1 MFDTVR
7 YLLLQVRNA
16 DDPMAGHEV
25 ECFARAL
32 RCAPEQI
39 REFDLI
45 AGSPSEAQLDAVDIV
60 LLGGSG
66 DYCVSRGG
74 AWLDPA
80 LETMR
85 RLHEASTPTFASCW
99 GFQAM
104 AQALGGRVIADP
116 LRAEVGTHEVY
127 LTDRGRE
134 DPLFGPMAAAGEF
147 FPAQMGHEDVVD
159 RLPDGAVLLAKTRL
173 SNQAFY
179 FPGKPIY
186 CTQFHP
192 ELDREKLLDRL
203 RKYPAYIERITG
215 MPYDEF
221 VEKQTGESSHA
232 DALLLRFV
240 KLVMNGSQA
249 I

>member
-1 MFDTVR
+1 MLDRLR
-7 YLLLQVRNA
+7 YLLLQVRNH

-32 RCAPEQI
+32 GCETAHI
-39 REFDLI
+39 REFDLLTG
-45 AGSPSEAQLDAVDIV
+45 APSAVELKRVDIV

-66 DYCVSRGG
+66 DYSVSKGG
-74 AWLDPA
+74 SWMPPA
-80 LETMR
+80 LDAMR
-85 RLHEASTPTFASCW
+85 TLHATGKPTFASCW

-104 AQALGGRVIADP
+104 TEALGGRVIADP
-116 LRAEVGTHEVY
+116 DRAEVGTHAVY
-127 LTDRGRE
+127 LTDPGRE
-134 DPLFGPMAAAGEF
+134 DPLFGPLAEAGES

-159 RLPDGAVLLAKTRL
+159 RLPDGAVLLAATSL

-192 ELDREKLLDRL
+192 ELDRATLLDRL

-215 MPYDEF
+215 MGYDEF
-221 VEKQTGESSHA
+221 VDTCTRESPHT
-232 DALLLRFV
+232 DALLPRYV
-240 KLVMNGSQA
+240 KLVMNGA
-249 I
+249 